1 MKYAKN
7 STSSKMVAF
16 RRHSIN
22 VNGDK
27 NESVSQFVM

>member
-1 MKYAKN
+1 MKYAEN
-7 STSSKMVAF
+7 STTPKMVAF

-27 NESVSQFVM
+27 NESVSVFVM